1 MSIVYEKIIETVT
14 IREQIT
20 NILRRKIVNG
30 DLKPEQQL
38 SERNISQALQVSTTP
53 VKEAFRTLQTEGLI
67 YTVPR
72 KGSFVSK
79 FSRQNLL
86 QYVFMRGA
94 LEGVAAFFA
103 CLNAEDEEIN
113 LMETALNH
121 SGELISK
128 GTLNPEELED
138 LIRSNNL
145 FHSILRK
152 ACKNTYLVGLI
163 NNMRSIDQTIRDAS
177 LSKTDEE
184 PSRAHQEHLSILEA
198 VKARDAVLAE
208 ERMVKHIRRVGKF
221 VLLDDGEG
229 KPVSIREND
238 SNTI

>member
-1 MSIVYEKIIETVT
+1 MDDRIIEPIT

-20 NILRRKIVNG
+20 GILRRKIVSG
-30 DLKPEQQL
+30 DLAPDQQL
-38 SERNISQALQVSTTP
+38 SERNISQTLQVSTTP
-53 VKEAFRTLQTEGLI
+53 VKEAFRTLQSEGLI

-103 CLNAEDEEIN
+103 CLNAEDEEIR
-113 LMETALNH
+113 LMEGALAH

-128 GTLNPEELED
+128 GTLSPEELED
-138 LIRSNNL
+138 LIHSNNL
-145 FHSILRK
+145 FHSTLRK

-163 NNMRSIDQTIRDAS
+163 ENMRSIDQTIRGAS
-177 LSKTDEE
+177 LSKTNEE
-184 PSRAHQEHLSILEA
+184 PSRAHREHLSILEA
-198 VKARDAVLAE
+198 VQARDAALAE
-208 ERMVKHIRRVGKF
+208 ERMVQHTRRVGKF
-221 VLLDDGEG
+221 VLLDDGDG
-229 KPVSIREND
+229 TPTSTTGPHSTPK
-238 SNTI
+238 